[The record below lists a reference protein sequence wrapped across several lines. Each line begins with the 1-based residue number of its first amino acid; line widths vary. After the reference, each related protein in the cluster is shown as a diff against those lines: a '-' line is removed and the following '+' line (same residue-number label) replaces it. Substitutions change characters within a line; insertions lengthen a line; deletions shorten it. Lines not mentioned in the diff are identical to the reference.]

1 MPKGIWVYNLKPA
14 KLPQTAKNRLLKI
27 VNDFVA
33 SSERL
38 SKEVNRVDIRA
49 GRIYLFH
56 LVEQF
61 IPKDIEVQ
69 FIKPLIDGKY
79 VEYPK
84 ARITLFD
91 TKGGQCSADWL
102 RHTGH
107 WHELHRGSL
116 EECLNFIE
124 DNEHWF

>member
-1 MPKGIWVYNLKPA
+1 MTKAVWMYNPKPT
-14 KLPQTAKNRLLKI
+14 KLTQNGKELLLKR

-38 SKEVNRVDIRA
+38 SEEVKRIDVRA

-61 IPKDIEVQ
+61 I
-69 FIKPLIDGKY
+69 KPLIDGKY
-79 VEYPK
+79 AEFPM

-91 TKGGQCSADWL
+91 AEGEKCTADWL
-102 RHTGH
+102 RHTGQ
-107 WHELHRGSL
+107 WYNIYEGNL

-124 DNEHWF
+124 DNEQWF

>member
-1 MPKGIWVYNLKPA
+1 MGKGMWVYNPKPA
-14 KLPQTAKNRLLKI
+14 KLTQNAKDFLLKR
-27 VNDFVA
+27 VNNFVA

-38 SKEVNRVDIRA
+38 SKEVNRIDIRA

-61 IPKDIEVQ
+61 IPTGIEVQ

-79 VEYPK
+79 VEYPM

-91 TKGGQCSADWL
+91 AKGEQCTADWL
-102 RHTGH
+102 RHTGQ
-107 WHELHRGSL
+107 WYKIYEGSL
-116 EECLNFIE
+116 DECLKFIE
-124 DNEHWF
+124 DNQQWF

>member
-1 MPKGIWVYNLKPA
+1 MSKGVWVYNPKPV
-14 KLPQTAKNRLLKI
+14 KLTQSGKEFLLKR

-61 IPKDIEVQ
+61 VPKDIEVQ
-69 FIKPLIDGKY
+69 FIKPLVDGKY
-79 VEYPK
+79 AEFPA

-91 TKGGQCSADWL
+91 VKGELCTADWL
-102 RHTGH
+102 RHTGQ
-107 WHELHRGSL
+107 WYDIYKGSL
-116 EECLNFIE
+116 EECLKFIE

>member
-1 MPKGIWVYNLKPA
+1 MWVYNPKPA
-14 KLPQTAKNRLLKI
+14 KLTQNAKDFLDFLLKR
-27 VNDFVA
+27 VNNFVA

-38 SKEVNRVDIRA
+38 SKEVNRIDVRA

-61 IPKDIEVQ
+61 IPTGIEVQ

-79 VEYPK
+79 VEYPM

-91 TKGGQCSADWL
+91 TRGEQC
-102 RHTGH
+102 T
-107 WHELHRGSL
+107 HEC
-116 EECLNFIE
+116 E
-124 DNEHWF
+124 